1 MIRDNLS
8 TIRKELPSG
17 VTLVAVSKFH
27 PSSAIREAYE
37 AGQRDFA
44 ESRPQELAAKAA
56 ELPPDI
62 RWHFIG
68 HLQRNKLKM
77 VLPYAYLIHSVD
89 SVKLLDEIQKFAA
102 KENLR
107 VRILLEVFISSDS
120 TKQGFSFEEARNLIS
135 IFASQGASPQVAP
148 SKDALPQAA
157 PSQDALPLATMPH
170 CASPLAATSQTATP
184 QGASPYPNIILCGL
198 MGMASL
204 TDDTSRILAEF
215 RSLKSL
221 FDEAR
226 KLRADL
232 LAAQD
237 NDAPLRAAQDDDA
250 PLRDFEILSMGM
262 SGDYPLAIEAGATHV
277 RIGTAIFGPRV

>member
-135 IFASQGASPQVAP
+135 IFASQGAPSQGASPQAAP

-157 PSQDALPLATMPH
+157 PS
-170 CASPLAATSQTATP
+170 

-204 TDDTSRILAEF
+204 TDDTERILAEF

-226 KLRADL
+226 KLRA
-232 LAAQD
+232 A
-237 NDAPLRAAQDDDA
+237 LRAAQDDDA
-250 PLRDFEILSMGM
+250 PLREFEILSMGM

>member
-1 MIRDNLS
+1 MMIRDNLS

-102 KENLR
+102 KDNLR

-135 IFASQGASPQVAP
+135 IFASQGAPSQGVLPHAAP
-148 SKDALPQAA
+148 SQDALPQAA
-157 PSQDALPLATMPH
+157 PS
-170 CASPLAATSQTATP
+170 

-204 TDDTSRILAEF
+204 TDDTERILAEF
-215 RSLKSL
+215 RSLKNL

-226 KLRADL
+226 KLRA
-232 LAAQD
+232 A
-237 NDAPLRAAQDDDA
+237 LRAAQDDDA
-250 PLRDFEILSMGM
+250 PLREFEILSMGM

>member
-135 IFASQGASPQVAP
+135 IFASQGA
-148 SKDALPQAA
+148 
-157 PSQDALPLATMPH
+157 PSQG
-170 CASPLAATSQTATP
+170 ASPLAATSQTATP

-226 KLRADL
+226 KLRAAL
-232 LAAQD
+232 RAAQD

-250 PLRDFEILSMGM
+250 PLREFEILSMGM

>member
-102 KENLR
+102 KDNLR

-135 IFASQGASPQVAP
+135 IFASQGASSQGA
-148 SKDALPQAA
+148 SPQAA
-157 PSQDALPLATMPH
+157 SSQD
-170 CASPLAATSQTATP
+170 ASPLATTP
-184 QGASPYPNIILCGL
+184 QCATPYPNIILCGL

-204 TDDTSRILAEF
+204 TDDTERILAEF

-237 NDAPLRAAQDDDA
+237 KDAPLRE
-250 PLRDFEILSMGM
+250 FEILSMGM

>member
-135 IFASQGASPQVAP
+135 IFASQGAS
-148 SKDALPQAA
+148 S
-157 PSQDALPLATMPH
+157 
-170 CASPLAATSQTATP
+170 
-184 QGASPYPNIILCGL
+184 YPNIILCGL

-215 RSLKSL
+215 RSLQSL

-226 KLRADL
+226 KLRAAL
-232 LAAQD
+232 RAAQD
-237 NDAPLRAAQDDDA
+237 KDAPLRAAQDDDA
-250 PLRDFEILSMGM
+250 PLREFEILSMGM

>member
-135 IFASQGASPQVAP
+135 IFASQGAS
-148 SKDALPQAA
+148 
-157 PSQDALPLATMPH
+157 SQG
-170 CASPLAATSQTATP
+170 ATP

-204 TDDTSRILAEF
+204 TDDTERILAEF

-226 KLRADL
+226 KLRAAL
-232 LAAQD
+232 RAAQD
-237 NDAPLRAAQDDDA
+237 DDAPLRAAQDDDA
-250 PLRDFEILSMGM
+250 PLREFEILSMGM

>member
-135 IFASQGASPQVAP
+135 ILASQGA
-148 SKDALPQAA
+148 
-157 PSQDALPLATMPH
+157 PSQGATPQ

-204 TDDTSRILAEF
+204 TDDTERILAEF

-221 FDEAR
+221 FDEATS
-226 KLRADL
+226 LRAS
-232 LAAQD
+232 
-237 NDAPLRAAQDDDA
+237 LRAAQDKDA
-250 PLRDFEILSMGM
+250 PLREFEILSMGM

>member
-102 KENLR
+102 KDNLR

-135 IFASQGASPQVAP
+135 IFASQGAS
-148 SKDALPQAA
+148 S
-157 PSQDALPLATMPH
+157 
-170 CASPLAATSQTATP
+170 
-184 QGASPYPNIILCGL
+184 QGASPYLNIILCGL

-204 TDDTSRILAEF
+204 TDDTERILAEF

-226 KLRADL
+226 KLRA
-232 LAAQD
+232 A
-237 NDAPLRAAQDDDA
+237 LRAAQDDDA
-250 PLRDFEILSMGM
+250 PLREFEILSMGM

>member
-102 KENLR
+102 KDNLR

-135 IFASQGASPQVAP
+135 IFASQGAS
-148 SKDALPQAA
+148 
-157 PSQDALPLATMPH
+157 SQG
-170 CASPLAATSQTATP
+170 ASPLAATSQTATP

-204 TDDTSRILAEF
+204 TDDTERILAEF

-226 KLRADL
+226 KLRA
-232 LAAQD
+232 AQD
-237 NDAPLRAAQDDDA
+237 NDAPLRE
-250 PLRDFEILSMGM
+250 FEILSMGM

>member
-102 KENLR
+102 KDNLR

-135 IFASQGASPQVAP
+135 IFASKGASPQVAP

-157 PSQDALPLATMPH
+157 PSQDALPQ
-170 CASPLAATSQTATP
+170 AAPS

-204 TDDTSRILAEF
+204 TDDTERILAEF

-226 KLRADL
+226 KLRA
-232 LAAQD
+232 A
-237 NDAPLRAAQDDDA
+237 LRAAQDDDA
-250 PLRDFEILSMGM
+250 PLREFEILSMGM

>member
-102 KENLR
+102 KDNLR

-135 IFASQGASPQVAP
+135 IFASQGAP
-148 SKDALPQAA
+148 SQGASPQAA
-157 PSQDALPLATMPH
+157 PSQ
-170 CASPLAATSQTATP
+170 CASPLAATP

-237 NDAPLRAAQDDDA
+237 KDAPLRE
-250 PLRDFEILSMGM
+250 FEILSMGM

>member
-135 IFASQGASPQVAP
+135 IFASQGASPQ
-148 SKDALPQAA
+148 
-157 PSQDALPLATMPH
+157 
-170 CASPLAATSQTATP
+170 
-184 QGASPYPNIILCGL
+184 GASPYPNIILCGL

-204 TDDTSRILAEF
+204 TDDTERILAEF

-226 KLRADL
+226 SLRASL
-232 LAAQD
+232 RAAQD
-237 NDAPLRAAQDDDA
+237 DDAPLRAAQDDDA
-250 PLRDFEILSMGM
+250 PLREFEILSMGM

>member
-102 KENLR
+102 KDNLR

-135 IFASQGASPQVAP
+135 IFASRGAP
-148 SKDALPQAA
+148 S
-157 PSQDALPLATMPH
+157 
-170 CASPLAATSQTATP
+170 

-204 TDDTSRILAEF
+204 TDDTERILAEF

-237 NDAPLRAAQDDDA
+237 KDAPLRE
-250 PLRDFEILSMGM
+250 FEILSMGM

>member
-135 IFASQGASPQVAP
+135 IFASQGAPSQGATPQAAP
-148 SKDALPQAA
+148 SKDTLPQAA
-157 PSQDALPLATMPH
+157 PS
-170 CASPLAATSQTATP
+170 

-204 TDDTSRILAEF
+204 TDDTERILAEF

-232 LAAQD
+232 
-237 NDAPLRAAQDDDA
+237 RAAQDDDA
-250 PLRDFEILSMGM
+250 PLREFEILSMGM

>member
-102 KENLR
+102 KDNLR

-135 IFASQGASPQVAP
+135 IFASQGAS
-148 SKDALPQAA
+148 S
-157 PSQDALPLATMPH
+157 
-170 CASPLAATSQTATP
+170 
-184 QGASPYPNIILCGL
+184 YPNIILCGL

-204 TDDTSRILAEF
+204 TDDTERILAEF

-232 LAAQD
+232 RAAQD

-250 PLRDFEILSMGM
+250 PLREFEILSMGM

>member
-135 IFASQGASPQVAP
+135 IFASQGASSQGV
-148 SKDALPQAA
+148 LPHAA
-157 PSQDALPLATMPH
+157 PSQDA
-170 CASPLAATSQTATP
+170 SPQAAPS

-232 LAAQD
+232 RAAQD
-237 NDAPLRAAQDDDA
+237 KDAPLRAAQDDDA
-250 PLRDFEILSMGM
+250 PLREFEILSMGM

>member
-135 IFASQGASPQVAP
+135 IFASQGASPQ
-148 SKDALPQAA
+148 
-157 PSQDALPLATMPH
+157 
-170 CASPLAATSQTATP
+170 
-184 QGASPYPNIILCGL
+184 GASPYPNIILCGL

-226 KLRADL
+226 KLRA
-232 LAAQD
+232 A
-237 NDAPLRAAQDDDA
+237 LRAAQDDDA
-250 PLRDFEILSMGM
+250 PLREFEILSMGM

>member
-135 IFASQGASPQVAP
+135 IFASS
-148 SKDALPQAA
+148 SDNN
-157 PSQDALPLATMPH
+157 
-170 CASPLAATSQTATP
+170 AATSSAGEDAT
-184 QGASPYPNIILCGL
+184 GSPYPNIILCGL

-204 TDDTSRILAEF
+204 TDDADRILAEF
-215 RSLKSL
+215 HSLKSL

-226 KLRADL
+226 SLRSDL
-232 LAAQD
+232 LATQG
-237 NDAPLRAAQDDDA
+237 NDAAPLRE
-250 PLRDFEILSMGM
+250 FEILSMGM
-262 SGDYPLAIEAGATHV
+262 SGDYPLAIESGATHI
-277 RIGTAIFGPRV
+277 RIGTAIFGSRQY

>member
-8 TIRKELPSG
+8 TIKKELPSG

-135 IFASQGASPQVAP
+135 IFASQGAP
-148 SKDALPQAA
+148 SQGALPQAA
-157 PSQDALPLATMPH
+157 SSQD
-170 CASPLAATSQTATP
+170 ASPLATTP
-184 QGASPYPNIILCGL
+184 QCATPYPNIILCGL

-204 TDDTSRILAEF
+204 TDDTERILAEF

-237 NDAPLRAAQDDDA
+237 KDAPLRE
-250 PLRDFEILSMGM
+250 FEILSMGM

>member
-102 KENLR
+102 KDNLR

-135 IFASQGASPQVAP
+135 IFASQGASPQG
-148 SKDALPQAA
+148 
-157 PSQDALPLATMPH
+157 T
-170 CASPLAATSQTATP
+170 
-184 QGASPYPNIILCGL
+184 SPYPNIILCGL

-204 TDDTSRILAEF
+204 TDDTERILAEF

-226 KLRADL
+226 SLRAT
-232 LAAQD
+232 
-237 NDAPLRAAQDDDA
+237 LRAAQDDDA
-250 PLRDFEILSMGM
+250 PLREFEILSMGM

>member
-102 KENLR
+102 KDNLR

-135 IFASQGASPQVAP
+135 IFASQGAP
-148 SKDALPQAA
+148 SQGATPQAA
-157 PSQDALPLATMPH
+157 PSQDAPPLATMPQ
-170 CASPLAATSQTATP
+170 C
-184 QGASPYPNIILCGL
+184 ASPYPNIILCGL

-215 RSLKSL
+215 RSLKSI

-226 KLRADL
+226 KLRA
-232 LAAQD
+232 A
-237 NDAPLRAAQDDDA
+237 LREAQDDDA
-250 PLRDFEILSMGM
+250 PLREFEILSMGM

-277 RIGTAIFGPRV
+277 RIGTAIFGARV

>member
-102 KENLR
+102 KDNLR

-135 IFASQGASPQVAP
+135 IFASQGASSQGASPQVAP
-148 SKDALPQAA
+148 SKDALP
-157 PSQDALPLATMPH
+157 LATTPQ

-204 TDDTSRILAEF
+204 TDDTERILAEF

-232 LAAQD
+232 
-237 NDAPLRAAQDDDA
+237 RAAQDDDA
-250 PLRDFEILSMGM
+250 PLREFEILSMGM

>member
-102 KENLR
+102 KDNLR

-135 IFASQGASPQVAP
+135 IFASQGASSQGASPH
-148 SKDALPQAA
+148 AA
-157 PSQDALPLATMPH
+157 PSQDALPQATM
-170 CASPLAATSQTATP
+170 P

-232 LAAQD
+232 RAAQD
-237 NDAPLRAAQDDDA
+237 DDAPLRAAQDDDA
-250 PLRDFEILSMGM
+250 PLREFDILSMGM

-277 RIGTAIFGPRV
+277 RIGTAIFGARV

>member
-102 KENLR
+102 KDNLR

-135 IFASQGASPQVAP
+135 IFASQGA
-148 SKDALPQAA
+148 
-157 PSQDALPLATMPH
+157 PSQGT
-170 CASPLAATSQTATP
+170 SPLAATPQTATP

-204 TDDTSRILAEF
+204 TDDTERILAEF

-226 KLRADL
+226 KLRA
-232 LAAQD
+232 A
-237 NDAPLRAAQDDDA
+237 LRAAQDDDA
-250 PLRDFEILSMGM
+250 PLREFEILSMGM

>member
-44 ESRPQELAAKAA
+44 ESRPQELAAKVA

-102 KENLR
+102 KDNLR

-135 IFASQGASPQVAP
+135 IFASQGASP
-148 SKDALPQAA
+148 
-157 PSQDALPLATMPH
+157 
-170 CASPLAATSQTATP
+170 
-184 QGASPYPNIILCGL
+184 YPNIILCGL

-204 TDDTSRILAEF
+204 TDDTERILAEF

-232 LAAQD
+232 RAAQD

-250 PLRDFEILSMGM
+250 PLREFEILSMGM

>member
-102 KENLR
+102 KDNLR

-135 IFASQGASPQVAP
+135 IFASQGAS
-148 SKDALPQAA
+148 
-157 PSQDALPLATMPH
+157 
-170 CASPLAATSQTATP
+170 SQTATP

-204 TDDTSRILAEF
+204 TDDTERILAEF

-226 KLRADL
+226 KLRA
-232 LAAQD
+232 A
-237 NDAPLRAAQDDDA
+237 LRAAQDKDA
-250 PLRDFEILSMGM
+250 PLREFEILSMGM

>member
-135 IFASQGASPQVAP
+135 IFASQGAS
-148 SKDALPQAA
+148 S
-157 PSQDALPLATMPH
+157 
-170 CASPLAATSQTATP
+170 
-184 QGASPYPNIILCGL
+184 YPNIILCGL

-204 TDDTSRILAEF
+204 TDDTERILAEF
-215 RSLKSL
+215 RSLKNL

-226 KLRADL
+226 KLRAAL
-232 LAAQD
+232 RAAQD
-237 NDAPLRAAQDDDA
+237 DDAPLRAAQDDDA
-250 PLRDFEILSMGM
+250 PLREFEILSMGM

>member
-102 KENLR
+102 KDNLR

-120 TKQGFSFEEARNLIS
+120 TKQGFSFEEALNLIS
-135 IFASQGASPQVAP
+135 IFAS
-148 SKDALPQAA
+148 
-157 PSQDALPLATMPH
+157 
-170 CASPLAATSQTATP
+170 

-226 KLRADL
+226 KLRATL
-232 LAAQD
+232 RAAQD
-237 NDAPLRAAQDDDA
+237 DDAPLRAAQDDDA
-250 PLRDFEILSMGM
+250 PLREFEILSMGM

>member
-102 KENLR
+102 KDNLR

-135 IFASQGASPQVAP
+135 IFSSQGAS
-148 SKDALPQAA
+148 S
-157 PSQDALPLATMPH
+157 
-170 CASPLAATSQTATP
+170 
-184 QGASPYPNIILCGL
+184 YPNIILCGL

-215 RSLKSL
+215 RSLKSI

-226 KLRADL
+226 KLRAAL
-232 LAAQD
+232 RAAQD
-237 NDAPLRAAQDDDA
+237 KDAPLRAAQDDDA
-250 PLRDFEILSMGM
+250 PLREFEILSMGM

>member
-56 ELPPDI
+56 ELPLDI

-135 IFASQGASPQVAP
+135 IFASQGAPSQGASPQAAP

-157 PSQDALPLATMPH
+157 PS
-170 CASPLAATSQTATP
+170 

-226 KLRADL
+226 SLRAT
-232 LAAQD
+232 
-237 NDAPLRAAQDDDA
+237 LRAAQDDDV
-250 PLRDFEILSMGM
+250 PLREFEILSMGM

>member
-135 IFASQGASPQVAP
+135 IFASQGTP
-148 SKDALPQAA
+148 SQGATPQAA
-157 PSQDALPLATMPH
+157 PSQDAPPLVTMPQ
-170 CASPLAATSQTATP
+170 C
-184 QGASPYPNIILCGL
+184 ASPYPNIILCGL

-226 KLRADL
+226 SLRAAL
-232 LAAQD
+232 RAAQD
-237 NDAPLRAAQDDDA
+237 NDAPLRAAQDNDA
-250 PLRDFEILSMGM
+250 PLREFEILSMGM

-277 RIGTAIFGPRV
+277 RIGTAIFGARV

>member
-107 VRILLEVFISSDS
+107 VRILLEVFISSDF

-135 IFASQGASPQVAP
+135 IFASQGAS
-148 SKDALPQAA
+148 S
-157 PSQDALPLATMPH
+157 
-170 CASPLAATSQTATP
+170 
-184 QGASPYPNIILCGL
+184 YPNIILCGL
-198 MGMASL
+198 MGIASL
-204 TDDTSRILAEF
+204 TDDTERILAEF

-232 LAAQD
+232 RAAQD

-250 PLRDFEILSMGM
+250 PLREFEILSMGM

>member
-102 KENLR
+102 KDNLR

-135 IFASQGASPQVAP
+135 IFASQGAS
-148 SKDALPQAA
+148 S
-157 PSQDALPLATMPH
+157 
-170 CASPLAATSQTATP
+170 
-184 QGASPYPNIILCGL
+184 YPNIILCGL

-226 KLRADL
+226 KLRA
-232 LAAQD
+232 A
-237 NDAPLRAAQDDDA
+237 LRAAQDDDA
-250 PLRDFEILSMGM
+250 PLREFEILSMGM

>member
-102 KENLR
+102 KDNLR

-135 IFASQGASPQVAP
+135 IFASQGASPY
-148 SKDALPQAA
+148 S
-157 PSQDALPLATMPH
+157 
-170 CASPLAATSQTATP
+170 
-184 QGASPYPNIILCGL
+184 NIILCGL

-237 NDAPLRAAQDDDA
+237 KDAPLRE
-250 PLRDFEILSMGM
+250 FEILSMGM
-262 SGDYPLAIEAGATHV
+262 SGD
-277 RIGTAIFGPRV
+277 

>member
-102 KENLR
+102 KDNLR

-135 IFASQGASPQVAP
+135 IFASQGASSQGASPH
-148 SKDALPQAA
+148 AA
-157 PSQDALPLATMPH
+157 PSQDALPQATM
-170 CASPLAATSQTATP
+170 P

-232 LAAQD
+232 RAAQD
-237 NDAPLRAAQDDDA
+237 DDAPLRAAQDDDA
-250 PLRDFEILSMGM
+250 PLREFDILSMGM

>member
-102 KENLR
+102 KDNLR

-135 IFASQGASPQVAP
+135 IFASKGAS
-148 SKDALPQAA
+148 S
-157 PSQDALPLATMPH
+157 
-170 CASPLAATSQTATP
+170 

-204 TDDTSRILAEF
+204 TDDTERILAEF

-226 KLRADL
+226 KLRA
-232 LAAQD
+232 A
-237 NDAPLRAAQDDDA
+237 LRAAQDDDA
-250 PLRDFEILSMGM
+250 PLREFEILSMGM

>member
-135 IFASQGASPQVAP
+135 IFASQGAPSQGASPQ
-148 SKDALPQAA
+148 
-157 PSQDALPLATMPH
+157 

-204 TDDTSRILAEF
+204 TDDTERILAEF